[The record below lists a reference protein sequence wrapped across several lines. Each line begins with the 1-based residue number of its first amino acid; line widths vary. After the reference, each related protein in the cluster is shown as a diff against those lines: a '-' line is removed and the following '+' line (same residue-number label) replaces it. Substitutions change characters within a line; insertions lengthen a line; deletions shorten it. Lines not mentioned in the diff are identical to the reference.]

1 MKKMI
6 LIFLVFSIFNLAK
19 AQILIT
25 QKVTD
30 CKTNEPIPFVSIGI
44 LGQNM
49 GTITDEKGVFSL
61 QIPKNFVQDSL
72 TFSSIGFETK
82 RLNIKNIKTDLQLC
96 PQTTQLPTLTISS
109 KPRKEKILG
118 LNRTGSAFYM
128 LSCDLKGQ
136 SMAARILNRRNI
148 YAKKIGLYVNENKS
162 DSVKMRVT
170 FYKAEKDKIGEII
183 NTESLIWTIK
193 QPKTGWLNYDL
204 PQVLPIEGDFFV
216 GLEIVEIYTTD
227 KNCYFSIQG
236 GISFKN
242 MTYSRKASQSNWKL
256 EEVSHLSLR
265 VVASYE

>member
-1 MKKMI
+1 MKKMLLFF
-6 LIFLVFSIFNLAK
+6 LIFLTFNSAK
-19 AQILIT
+19 TQTLIT

-30 CKTNEPIPFVSIGI
+30 CKTDEPIPFVSIGI
-44 LGQNM
+44 AGQNV

-61 QIPKNFVQDSL
+61 QIPQNFIQDSL

-82 RLNIKNIKTDLQLC
+82 RLSIKNIQTDLQLC
-96 PQTTQLPTLTISS
+96 PQTTQLPVLTVSS

-118 LNRTGSAFYM
+118 LNRTGSAFYV

-136 SMAARILNRRNI
+136 SMAARIFNSRNI
-148 YAKKIGLYVNENKS
+148 YAKKIELYVNENKS
-162 DSVKMRVT
+162 DSVKVRVT

-183 NTESLIWTIK
+183 NTEQLIWLIK

-236 GISFKN
+236 DISFKN
-242 MTYSRKASQSNWKL
+242 MTYSRRASQANWTL
-256 EEVSHLSLR
+256 EKVSHLSLR